1 MRYVMYNG
9 ALCVEGL
16 LEAAGAGEY
25 ANLYR
30 SGLRIARMGG
40 RGRTSLAAYDSI
52 RADWRERIADELGDP
67 REQSGDGGFVS
78 MVQPDREAMSYYESI
93 LLADGRYLPADTQI
107 RYANSA
113 AILNALRTLEL
124 QYIQSG
130 RGGVGYLSIA
140 VASMP
145 ILSEMYPNVL
155 PESARRLKPRYEEYK
170 AGGYETIM
178 HGGYGNANARVVND
192 NVKRLILSISAMPQK
207 PYDGTVL
214 EIYREWMGGAYDL
227 YDEKSGEIFDRA
239 DFTRNGKMID
249 ISLSTVRRIT
259 GHRLDKA
266 AVDSKLMTF
275 HDFNSNHRPH
285 RHRNNKLMSGSMI
298 TMDDRD
304 LPRMDKAG
312 RRPKAYYA
320 FDVGS
325 EALIGWA
332 YSRDKDAALYES
344 CMRHMFQ
351 SLQSHNLAM
360 PAEVQVENHL
370 VKEYFPHLRAMFTFV
385 RVCAPTNSQ
394 EKRAEQLIKLKKYGY
409 EKKIHA
415 NVGRHY
421 LRNSKNVLNT
431 ERLNDEDVERK
442 WDYDELIAD
451 DIASIEAYNHDKL
464 AKFGGRSRWEMFL
477 ENQNPQLKPFEPHT
491 AAYWFGMSSKEA
503 LQIYRNQYVTVVR
516 GKYAI
521 PSPAIM
527 EQLPQGK
534 ATAHWMPSGDGAVP
548 SVYLYHDGRYVCE
561 CKRIE
566 GYRTAQA
573 ERTDA
578 DADLKLEQDKYVAQ
592 FDREVKTR
600 SADLAKIKKL
610 PITQHKPAERVPIP
624 LAVYADPEPQES
636 WQDVLDDYSPE
647 AMARRAMMDL

>member
-1 MRYVMYNG
+1 MYNG

-30 SGLRIARMGG
+30 AGLRIMRVGG

-130 RGGVGYLSIA
+130 RGGAGYLSIA

-145 ILSEMYPNVL
+145 VLSEMYPNVL

-170 AGGYETIM
+170 AGGYDTIM
-178 HGGYGNANARVVND
+178 HGGYGNANARAVND
-192 NVKRLILSISAMPQK
+192 NVKRLVLSISAMPQK

-214 EIYREWMGGAYDL
+214 EIYREWMSGAYDL
-227 YDEKSGEIFDRA
+227 YDEKSGEIFDRS
-239 DFTRNGKMID
+239 DFTRNGKPID

-275 HDFNSNHRPH
+275 HAFNNTHRPH
-285 RHRNNKLMSGSMI
+285 RHRNNEMMSGSMVS
-298 TMDDRD
+298 MDDRD

-312 RRPKAYYA
+312 RRPKCYYA
-320 FDVGS
+320 FDCGS
-325 EALIGWA
+325 RAIIGYA
-332 YSRDKDAALYES
+332 HSRDKDAALYED
-344 CMRHMFQ
+344 CMRNMFQ
-351 SLQSHNLAM
+351 TLQANNLAM

-370 VKEYFPHLRAMFTFV
+370 VSSYFEHLRAMFPFV

-394 EKRAEQLIKLKKYGY
+394 EKRAEHFIKQKKYGT
-409 EKKIHA
+409 EKLTQV
-415 NVGRHY
+415 NVGRY
-421 LRNSKNVLNT
+421 NLRNPKNVLNT
-431 ERLNDEDVERK
+431 ERLNDVDVEKK
-442 WDYDELIAD
+442 WDYNELIAD
-451 DIASIEAYNHDKL
+451 DIATIHHHNHTPMKQ
-464 AKFGGRSRWEMFL
+464 FGGRTRWQVFI
-477 ENQNPQLKPFEPHT
+477 ENQNPTLKPFEPHT
-491 AAYWFGMSSKEA
+491 AAYWFGMSSKDSIS
-503 LQIYRNQYVTVVR
+503 IYRNQYVTVVR

-548 SVYLYHDGRYVCE
+548 SVYLYHEGRYICE

-592 FDREVKTR
+592 FDKEVKTR

-610 PITQHKPAERVPIP
+610 PIAQSKPAERVPVP
-624 LAVYADPEPQES
+624 VAVYAEPEPQEC